1 MIIILFPYKFTNFF
15 FKKYQINDLKKEFR
29 NKIEIHDISG
39 IISKKWNKIL
49 DEKRNKSVSV
59 FSKISDWENHIK
71 KILKK
76 KKNIYVINLIS
87 SNSFKSFF
95 IHYLLCKYKIK
106 VLKLDSPEI
115 YEPIQSY
122 NFNLKLISFF
132 KLLFTN
138 LPRLIFVIK
147 NFFYNKLLFFL
158 KFNELYILVSGSKK
172 YLNPLNLKSKKKKLI
187 NFHSSDY
194 SNYLINKKKKSNN
207 KNFVVFL
214 DTKTPAFIG
223 DRQIFN
229 FKINYNTKEWYKDLN
244 EFLRKIEKE
253 FKSEVII
260 VPHPTV
266 RGKKNIYY
274 DKKFKVSKDPDAS
287 NNLISKCKFVIS
299 ISATTA
305 VSYCVIY
312 NKPLTFVYNN
322 QLVKKNPSMY
332 NEIKGLCNILSSGI
346 INMNNKFQKNKIN
359 LSVDKKKYLNYQYDY
374 LTSKKIKKLKNSE
387 ILKKLILYE
396 DSDNVLLKVK

>member
-15 FKKYQINDLKKEFR
+15 YKKYQINDLKKEFR
-29 NKIEIHDISG
+29 NKIEIHDVSR
-39 IISKKWNKIL
+39 IISKKRNKIL
-49 DEKRNKSVSV
+49 DEKRNKLVSV
-59 FSKISDWENHIK
+59 FSKISDWENYIK

-87 SNSFKSFF
+87 SNSFKSFV

-115 YEPIQSY
+115 YVPIQSY
-122 NFNLKLISFF
+122 NLYLKLISFF
-132 KLLFTN
+132 KLLFSN
-138 LPRLIFVIK
+138 LPRLIFVIR

-158 KFNELYILVSGSKK
+158 KFDELYILVSGSKK
-172 YLNPLNLKSKKKKLI
+172 YLNPSKLKSKKKKLI

-194 SNYLINKKKKSNN
+194 SNYLINKKKPKI

-229 FKINYNTKEWYKDLN
+229 FKINYNTEEWYKDLN
-244 EFLRKIEKE
+244 IFLYKIEKE

-266 RGKKNIYY
+266 RDKKNIYY

-287 NNLISKCKFVIS
+287 NNLISRCKFVIS

-322 QLVKKNPSMY
+322 QLIKKNPSMY

-346 INMNNKFQKNKIN
+346 ININNNFRKNQIN
-359 LSVDKKKYLNYQYDY
+359 LLVDKKKYLNYQYNY
-374 LTSKKIKKLKNSE
+374 MTTKKIKKLKNSE
-387 ILKKLILYE
+387 ILKKLILYR
-396 DSDNVLLKVK
+396 DSDNALLKVK

>member
-15 FKKYQINDLKKEFR
+15 YKKYQINDLKKEFR
-29 NKIEIHDISG
+29 NKIQIHDVSR
-39 IISKKWNKIL
+39 IISQKWNKIL
-49 DEKRNKSVSV
+49 GEKRNKSVNV
-59 FSKISDWENHIK
+59 FSKISDWENY
-71 KILKK
+71 LKK
-76 KKNIYVINLIS
+76 TLKKNKNIYVINLLS
-87 SNSFKSFF
+87 SNSFKSFY

-106 VLKLDSPEI
+106 ILKLGSPEI

-132 KLLFTN
+132 KLLFSN
-138 LPRLIFVIK
+138 LPRLIFVAR

-158 KFNELYILVSGSKK
+158 KFDELYILVSGSKK
-172 YLNPLNLKSKKKKLI
+172 HLNPLNLKSKKKKLI

-194 SNYLINKKKKSNN
+194 SNYLINKKKKSIN
-207 KNFVVFL
+207 KNFIIFL
-214 DTKTPAFIG
+214 DTKTPAFVG

-229 FKINYNTKEWYKDLN
+229 FKINYNTEEWYRDLN
-244 EFLRKIEKE
+244 KFLSKIEKE

-266 RGKKNIYY
+266 RDKKNIYY
-274 DKKFKVSKDPDAS
+274 NKKFKISKDPDAS
-287 NNLISKCKFVIS
+287 NALISRCKFVVS

-322 QLVKKNPSMY
+322 QLIKKNPSMY
-332 NEIKGLCNILSSGI
+332 NEIIGLSNILSAGV
-346 INMNNKFQKNKIN
+346 INMNNKFQKKKIN
-359 LSVDKKKYLNYQYDY
+359 LSVDRKKYLNYQYNY
-374 LTSKKIKKLKNSE
+374 LTTKKIKKLKNSE
-387 ILKKLILYE
+387 ILKKLILYG
-396 DSDNVLLKVK
+396 DSDNSLLKVK

>member
-15 FKKYQINDLKKEFR
+15 YKKYQINDLKKEFR
-29 NKIEIHDISG
+29 NKIEIHDVSR
-39 IISKKWNKIL
+39 IISKKRNKIL
-49 DEKRNKSVSV
+49 DEKRNKLVSV
-59 FSKISDWENHIK
+59 FSKISDWENYIK

-87 SNSFKSFF
+87 SNSFKSFV

-115 YEPIQSY
+115 YVPIQSY
-122 NFNLKLISFF
+122 NLYLKLISFF
-132 KLLFTN
+132 KLLFSN
-138 LPRLIFVIK
+138 LPRLIFVIR

-158 KFNELYILVSGSKK
+158 KFDELYILVSGSKK
-172 YLNPLNLKSKKKKLI
+172 YLNPSKLKSKKKKLI

-194 SNYLINKKKKSNN
+194 SNYLINKKKPKI

-229 FKINYNTKEWYKDLN
+229 FKINYNTEEWYKDLN
-244 EFLRKIEKE
+244 IFLYKIEKE

-266 RGKKNIYY
+266 RDKKNIYY

-287 NNLISKCKFVIS
+287 NNLISRCKFVIS

-312 NKPLTFVYNN
+312 NKP
-322 QLVKKNPSMY
+322 
-332 NEIKGLCNILSSGI
+332 
-346 INMNNKFQKNKIN
+346 
-359 LSVDKKKYLNYQYDY
+359 
-374 LTSKKIKKLKNSE
+374 
-387 ILKKLILYE
+387 
-396 DSDNVLLKVK
+396 

>member
-15 FKKYQINDLKKEFR
+15 YKKYQINDLKKEFR
-29 NKIEIHDISG
+29 NKIEIHDVSR
-39 IISKKWNKIL
+39 IISKKRNKIL
-49 DEKRNKSVSV
+49 DEKRNKLASA
-59 FSKISDWENHIK
+59 FSKISDWENYIK

-87 SNSFKSFF
+87 SNSFKSFV

-115 YEPIQSY
+115 YAPIQSY
-122 NFNLKLISFF
+122 NLYLKLISFF
-132 KLLFTN
+132 KLLFFN
-138 LPRLIFVIK
+138 LPRLKFVIR

-158 KFNELYILVSGSKK
+158 KFDELYILVSGSKK
-172 YLNPLNLKSKKKKLI
+172 YLKPSKLKSKKKKLI

-194 SNYLINKKKKSNN
+194 SNYLINKKKSKI

-229 FKINYNTKEWYKDLN
+229 FKINYNIEEWYKDLN
-244 EFLRKIEKE
+244 IFLYKIEKE

-260 VPHPTV
+260 IPHPTV
-266 RGKKNIYY
+266 RDKKNIYY

-287 NNLISKCKFVIS
+287 NNLISRCKFVIS

-312 NKPLTFVYNN
+312 NKPLTFLYNN
-322 QLVKKNPSMY
+322 QLIKKNPSMY

-346 INMNNKFQKNKIN
+346 ININNNFKKNQIN
-359 LSVDKKKYLNYQYDY
+359 LLVDKKKYLNYQYNFM
-374 LTSKKIKKLKNSE
+374 TTKKIKKLKNSE
-387 ILKKLILYE
+387 ILKKLILYR
-396 DSDNVLLKVK
+396 DSDNELLKVK

>member
-15 FKKYQINDLKKEFR
+15 YKKYQINDLKKEFK
-29 NKIEIHDISG
+29 NKVEIHDVSR

-59 FSKISDWENHIK
+59 FSKISDWDNHIK

-76 KKNIYVINLIS
+76 NKNVYVINLIS

-95 IHYLLCKYKIK
+95 INYLLCQYKIK
-106 VLKLDSPEI
+106 ILKLGSPEV

-122 NFNLKLISFF
+122 NFYLKLISFF
-132 KLLFTN
+132 KLLFFN
-138 LPRLIFVIK
+138 LPRLIFVTR

-158 KFNELYILVSGSKK
+158 KFDELYILVSGSKK
-172 YLNPLNLKSKKKKLI
+172 YLNHFELRSRKKKLI

-194 SNYLINKKKKSNN
+194 SNYIINKKKKSKD

-223 DRQIFN
+223 DRQLFK
-229 FKINYNTKEWYKDLN
+229 FKINYNTEEWYKDLN
-244 EFLRKIEKE
+244 EFLHTIEKE

-260 VPHPTV
+260 VPHPKV
-266 RGKKNIYY
+266 RNKKNIYY
-274 DKKFKVSKDPDAS
+274 DKKFKVSKDLDAS
-287 NNLISKCKFVIS
+287 NDLISRCKFVIS

-312 NKPLTFVYNN
+312 NKPLTFIYNN
-322 QLVKKNPSMY
+322 QLIKKNPSMY

-387 ILKKLILYE
+387 ILKKIILYG